1 MKSLKEKLVNL
12 SIFYK
17 ILIANT
23 LIITV
28 GAVVGTRL
36 TQELHNRSAPEF
48 IFIFVLIGLIL
59 SILVNFWILKAA
71 LRPLAALQETVTAV
85 YRGDLTARAARMPQ
99 GDPVITHFRDALNS
113 MLEELSSSQ
122 KRLEELSTKVLNV
135 QEEERKRVARELH
148 DETSQ
153 ALTLLLIELRMLEKA
168 SPGDRK
174 KKIDD
179 LWTYT
184 SQILDG
190 VHRLTMELRPIDLD
204 ELGLIPAIRTYIKAY
219 TEKFNIDIH
228 FQVTGLKGRLPDNME
243 VAFYRI
249 VQEALTNVAKHSGA
263 TSVWISIKSEDS
275 LVVVTIKDNGC
286 GFDMDEIMKS
296 EERGLGLFGMRER
309 MSTIGGELKI
319 DTIPGQGTE
328 IVAESRI
335 RGDDGG

>member
-1 MKSLKEKLVNL
+1 MKSLKEKLMNL
-12 SIFYK
+12 SMFYK

-28 GAVVGTRL
+28 GAVGGTWL
-36 TQELHNRSAPEF
+36 TQELYNRSAPQL

-59 SILVNFWILKAA
+59 SISVNLWIIKAA
-71 LRPLAALQETVTAV
+71 LQPLAALQETVAAV
-85 YRGDLTARAARMPQ
+85 YRGDLTARAARTPL
-99 GDPVITHFRDALNS
+99 GDPVITRFRDTLNA
-113 MLEELSSSQ
+113 MLEELSSSH
-122 KRLEELSTKVLNV
+122 KRLEELSAKVLGV

-153 ALTLLLIELRMLEKA
+153 ALTLLMIELRLLGKVD
-168 SPGDRK
+168 PGDRK
-174 KKIDD
+174 KKIAD

-190 VHRLTMELRPIDLD
+190 VHRLTLELRPRDLD
-204 ELGLIPAIRTYIKAY
+204 ELGLIPALRAYIKAY

-228 FQVTGLKGRLPDNME
+228 FQVTGLKGRLPGNME

-249 VQEALTNVAKHSGA
+249 VQEALTNVVKHSGA
-263 TSVWISIKSEDS
+263 ASVWISIKSEHG

-286 GFDMDEIMKS
+286 GFNMDEIMKS

-309 MSTIGGELKI
+309 MFTLGGELKI
-319 DTIPGQGTE
+319 HTAPGQGTE
-328 IVAESRI
+328 IVVQSLI
-335 RGDDGG
+335 REGDGG